1 MGSMS
6 TPKPLHIFKPG
17 RHTAMGGVVVEFSA
31 EQLGAS
37 AAAYDP
43 GLWRAPLVVGHPKL
57 NGPAYGWVDGLSS
70 SEIGLEAEPADVEPA
85 FAAMVNTKRFP
96 NISASFWA
104 PTAPGNPVPGV
115 YYLRHVGFLGATPP
129 AIKGLRT
136 PEFAE
141 ADTGIVEFSSEWDD
155 VDNAGLWRRVREW
168 LIGKFGMD
176 EADQVVPSYLVQGL
190 EQSAQ
195 KEVAEALAE
204 PESNSAIP
212 TPAFADTNQET
223 PVTPEEKA
231 RLEKENAE
239 LKARL
244 AASDTEART
253 RAAGERHTAHVSFA
267 DGLIAAGQLPP
278 AHKDVAVATL
288 DFMAGQE
295 QVLEFGEGDAKQP
308 LADGFR
314 AFLQALPVVPEFA
327 DEVAT
332 AARAAGTPGVVS
344 FAAPRGYHVDGDSAA
359 LHAKALA
366 YQKANVGTDYVA
378 AVAAVSN
385 A

>member
-6 TPKPLHIFKPG
+6 TPKTLHIFKPG
-17 RHTAMGGVVVEFSA
+17 RHTAMGGVVVEFS
-31 EQLGAS
+31 ESQLGAS

-43 GLWRAPLVVGHPKL
+43 ALWRAPLVVGHPTI
-57 NGPAYGWVDGLSS
+57 NGPAYGWVDGLAASA
-70 SEIGLEAEPADVEPA
+70 IGLEAEPADVEPA
-85 FAAMVNTKRFP
+85 FADMVNAKRFA
-96 NISASFWA
+96 NISASFWS

-155 VDNAGLWRRVREW
+155 VDNASLWRRVREW
-168 LIGKFGMD
+168 LIGKFGID

-195 KEVAEALAE
+195 QEVAEAQAE
-204 PESNSAIP
+204 DTATDIP
-212 TPAFADTNQET
+212 NPAFADPTQET
-223 PVTPEEKA
+223 LVTPEEKA
-231 RLEKENAE
+231 RLETKNTA

-244 AASDTEART
+244 TAPKAEART
-253 RAAGERHTAHVSFA
+253 RAAAERHATHVSFA

-288 DFMAGQE
+288 DFMGSQE

-308 LADGFR
+308 LADGFK

-332 AARAAGTPGVVS
+332 GARASGNPGVVS

-366 YQKANVGTDYVA
+366 HQKANPGTDYIA
-378 AVAAVSN
+378 ACAAVSN